1 MNRRAK
7 AIVNAIVTL
16 LIFTVFPL
24 ILPRYLP
31 KELLVLFSQ
40 SSIDIIALLNEIA
53 ILGVV
58 LAVIT
63 IILGF
68 FDEASPVNLIVSVFS
83 NIAWLILMIVFL
95 GFGSIERL
103 GLVEISSNVAQ
114 ATNKLIVDIRFF
126 VYLAI
131 VGTALKVVQSILKF
145 RESRITKKLRAKQSN
160 IEEPI
165 IKNESTTQDPSNA
178 PVQI

>member
-1 MNRRAK
+1 M
-7 AIVNAIVTL
+7 NAIVTL
-16 LIFTVFPL
+16 LIFTVIPL
-24 ILPRYLP
+24 VLPRYMP
-31 KELLVLFSQ
+31 KELLTIISQ

-63 IILGF
+63 IVLGF
-68 FDEASPVNLIVSVFS
+68 FDEASPVNLIVTVLS
-83 NIAWLILMIVFL
+83 NVAWLTLMIVFL

-126 VYLAI
+126 VYLAV
-131 VGTALKVVQSILKF
+131 VGTALKVVQSILIF

-160 IEEPI
+160 IDEPMI
-165 IKNESTTQDPSNA
+165 TNKSATRAPSNA
-178 PVQI
+178 PVKI